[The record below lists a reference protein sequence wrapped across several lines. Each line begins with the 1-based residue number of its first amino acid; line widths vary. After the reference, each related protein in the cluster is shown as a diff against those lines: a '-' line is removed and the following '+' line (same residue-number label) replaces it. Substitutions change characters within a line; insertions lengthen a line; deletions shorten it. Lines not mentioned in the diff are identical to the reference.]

1 MPAKTSRSE
10 PQSPSKKQKKEHD
23 HDLREPHEMTADSTE
38 TTGEDQKD
46 PYPNGTDHE
55 SKGKHDTTT
64 THADEEAEKQKEGS
78 EWRDQPPYRTESHN
92 DHATKHHEAEC
103 NCGRIKYWLSREKPL
118 ASKYCHCTDCQSLHG
133 APFQWAAIFKKEDLH
148 FENGAKGL
156 AFYHAQKKHTYHDLP
171 CKVSCAY
178 CHAPIMDEG
187 RNMVLMFPAI
197 IKFKSEQAQKDFQP
211 T

>member
-1 MPAKTSRSE
+1 MTSNYNPYYTKSSPSSTTTTAKMPAKTSRSE
-10 PQSPSKKQKKEHD
+10 PQSLSKKQKQQHD

-55 SKGKHDTTT
+55 SKGLHDTTT

-78 EWRDQPPYRTESHN
+78 EWRDQPPYRTEGRN
-92 DHATKHHEAEC
+92 EHATKHHEAQC

-133 APFQWAAIFKKEDLH
+133 KCSVYPNLCIAI
-148 FENGAKGL
+148 
-156 AFYHAQKKHTYHDLP
+156 T
-171 CKVSCAY
+171 
-178 CHAPIMDEG
+178 
-187 RNMVLMFPAI
+187 
-197 IKFKSEQAQKDFQP
+197 
-211 T
+211 